1 MRPIA
6 VAIVAAAA
14 VVSTAVAQPNSD
26 RSTQPPAGGDPQ
38 TATGQAEGAR
48 QAPIGHRQPRA
59 KDLPPGVEQGTGM
72 RSPEDEAVDRKLRI
86 CRDC

>member
-6 VAIVAAAA
+6 VALVAAAA
-14 VVSTAVAQPNSD
+14 VVSTAVAQPSAD
-26 RSTQPPAGGDPQ
+26 RSTKPPDGGDPQ
-38 TATGQAEGAR
+38 AVTGQADGTR

-72 RSPEDEAVDRKLRI
+72 RSREDEAVDRKLRI